1 MASAK
6 SMFIS
11 SVLEGVRISCGSPD
25 AIGQRALDLFAGVK
39 GAKHRDRFNGRQSK
53 RGRHV
58 GGNGGEPEHLD
69 VKLFTR
75 GFDSLEIRA
84 RIVPETKLQRMPH
97 DRFPDL
103 LAMGRKLV
111 ADGRANEVRAVEI
124 KAFLHQQ
131 IDMAEVN
138 VTQVNGDLFGFA
150 RSIAEPL
157 NFSCHVHS
165 PSDWMVYGWS
175 KDGLQEARRGRG
187 GRRLAT
193 GAVKRAC
200 N

>member
-1 MASAK
+1 FRA
-6 SMFIS
+6 
-11 SVLEGVRISCGSPD
+11 GSPD
-25 AIGQRALDLFAGVK
+25 AIGQRALELFAGVK
-39 GAKHRDRFNGRQSK
+39 GTKHRDRFNGRQSK

-75 GFDSLEIRA
+75 GFDGLEIRA

-103 LAMGRKLV
+103 LAVGRKLV
-111 ADGRANEVRAVEI
+111 ADGRANEVRAVGI

-138 VTQVNGDLFGFA
+138 VTKVDRELLGFA
-150 RSIAEPL
+150 PPIAEPL
-157 NFSCHVHS
+157 NFSRHGHI
-165 PSDWMVYGWS
+165 PSEWMVYGW
-175 KDGLQEARRGRG
+175 
-187 GRRLAT
+187 
-193 GAVKRAC
+193 
-200 N
+200 

>member
-1 MASAK
+1 FRA
-6 SMFIS
+6 
-11 SVLEGVRISCGSPD
+11 GSPD
-25 AIGQRALDLFAGVK
+25 AIGQRALELFAGVK
-39 GAKHRDRFNGRQSK
+39 GTKHRDRFNGRQSK

-75 GFDSLEIRA
+75 GFDGLEIRA

-103 LAMGRKLV
+103 LVMGRKLV
-111 ADGRANEVRAVEI
+111 ADGRANEVRAVGI

-138 VTQVNGDLFGFA
+138 VTQVDGDLLGFA

-157 NFSCHVHS
+157 NFSCHVQYSHLIGWYMDGPRMVFKRRDGAAMDLVRFVPLPEQGS
-165 PSDWMVYGWS
+165 P
-175 KDGLQEARRGRG
+175 
-187 GRRLAT
+187 
-193 GAVKRAC
+193 
-200 N
+200 